1 MNDEPKI
8 TRILMFDLKKN
19 ETLIKK
25 STGWRTINWSE
36 LIHHRDL
43 LFFLTV
49 REIRAKYAQSVLG
62 VSWAIIQPLFTALMF
77 TVIFGKLAKINSN
90 GIPYILFSFLAML
103 PWTYFSGSVNDASIS
118 LVNNTT
124 LITKVYFPRIFIPIS
139 SAIARMLDLFIGF
152 LVLILLLIIYS
163 RMPNWHLLVLPFL
176 LLILFITSISLCIL
190 FSAMAVQYRDVKH
203 AMNFFLLLLMYS
215 TPVVYSTYSVPQ
227 EWQKWYALNPIVG
240 VIEGFR
246 AVFLNLPLPWLW
258 IMMAFFVSIIMLIF
272 SSAYFRHKESIFADV
287 V

>member
-1 MNDEPKI
+1 
-8 TRILMFDLKKN
+8 MFDLKKN

-36 LIHHRDL
+36 LIHRRDL

-49 REIRAKYAQSVLG
+49 REVRAKYAQSVLG
-62 VSWAIIQPLFTALMF
+62 VSWAIIQPLFTALVF
-77 TVIFGKLAKINSN
+77 TVIFGRLVKINSN

-103 PWTYFSGSVNDASIS
+103 PWTYFSGSVTDASTS
-118 LVNNTT
+118 LVNNVT

-139 SAIARMLDLFIGF
+139 AAIARMLDLCIGF
-152 LVLILLLIIYS
+152 VVLIPLLIIYA
-163 RMPNWHLLVLPFL
+163 RIPNWNLLILPLL
-176 LLILFITSISLCIL
+176 LLILFITSISLCVL

-203 AMNFFLLLLMYS
+203 AMNFLILLLMYS
-215 TPVVYSTYSVPQ
+215 TPVVYSTYSVPTA
-227 EWQKWYALNPIVG
+227 WQKWYSLNPIVG

-246 AVFLNLPLPWLW
+246 AVFLNLPVPWGW
-258 IMMAFFVSIIMLIF
+258 IIKGFLVSILMLIF
-272 SSAYFRHKESIFADV
+272 CSAYFRHKESIFADV